1 MARSTL
7 FNRQQALDDAMA
19 LFWQKGFYATSM
31 KDLEKTLDMRPGS
44 IYATFGSKEGLFQ
57 EALARYAELG
67 AGELE
72 KSLAAGG
79 DPLHG
84 LAEHVRRLGCLG
96 DAGLPS
102 CACML
107 VKSLLELGEG
117 EAASRA
123 LAEHCLAD
131 IEARFAAAFAEAK
144 ALGPLTD
151 DAEPALLASRLQVAI
166 MGLRSYAQRRH
177 DPKLLKTLAEDLAA
191 QIEGMR
197 VAAA

>member
-1 MARSTL
+1 
-7 FNRQQALDDAMA
+7 
-19 LFWQKGFYATSM
+19 
-31 KDLEKTLDMRPGS
+31 
-44 IYATFGSKEGLFQ
+44 
-57 EALARYAELG
+57 
-67 AGELE
+67 
-72 KSLAAGG
+72 
-79 DPLHG
+79 
-84 LAEHVRRLGCLG
+84 
-96 DAGLPS
+96 
-102 CACML
+102 ML

-131 IEARFAAAFAEAK
+131 IEARFAAAFIEAK
-144 ALGPLTD
+144 ALGQLAD